1 MSINPGSLTDQS
13 KITLQIGSERLSG
26 FSGLQV
32 SLGIDTASNA
42 YAFSIPWTSTPENI
56 KRFKAFNPKEVK
68 IHIDNKLILTGY
80 LEVSGW
86 NISEGQNVL
95 TIQGR
100 SASAPIVDYSAGP
113 PFQFQNITFNDF
125 GREMWRAVGGDVTK
139 TTETF
144 NEYVDGEGIVSRS
157 IESINGG
164 AVAIAKP
171 DTGKISEI
179 SITPGQSLYEV
190 LSQLASAN
198 GLWAIPTPRGQLGYT
213 KLDSK
218 AEPVAT
224 LIEGQGPV
232 RSVTSTADIT
242 KRFQKY
248 MVVGAF
254 EGNPEATAEV
264 DDPETFG
271 LAKRGRK
278 IAPLNQQSTD
288 MEQAAK
294 FLRSTALI
302 DSYTASCEVDGW
314 HYNGN
319 LWQPGKIITLLA
331 PGAYINFPSRFMIK
345 NVTLQLDESGGQIT
359 GLDLAIPEAYD
370 GAEINAGTEEKGGT
384 LPWRSLR

>member
-1 MSINPGSLTDQS
+1 MSVNQGSLTDQS
-13 KITLQIGSERLSG
+13 KITLQIGSEKLSG

-42 YAFSIPWTSTPENI
+42 YAFSVPWTSTPENI
-56 KRFKAFNPKEVK
+56 ARFKPFRPDIIKVR
-68 IHIDNKLILTGY
+68 IDDELVLTGY

-86 NISEGQNVL
+86 NINDSQGIL

-125 GREMWRAVGGDVTK
+125 GREMWKAVGGNVTR

-144 NEYVDGEGIVSRS
+144 TDFNEEGKRELLE
-157 IESINGG
+157 IESLNGG
-164 AVAIAKP
+164 AVAIASP

-198 GLWAIPTPRGQLGYT
+198 GLWAIPTPTGQLGYK
-213 KLDSK
+213 KLDSGM
-218 AEPVAT
+218 PSVAT
-224 LIEGQGPV
+224 LVEGQGPV
-232 RSVTSTADIT
+232 RSVTATADIT
-242 KRFQKY
+242 KRFQRY

-264 DDPETFG
+264 SDPETFG

-288 MEQAAK
+288 MDQAAR

-302 DSYTASCEVDGW
+302 DSYTASCEVEGW

-319 LWQPGKIITLLA
+319 LWQPGKIIVLQA
-331 PGAYINFPSRFMIK
+331 PGAYINNPSRFMIK

-370 GAEINAGTEEKGGT
+370 GTEPEA
-384 LPWRSLR
+384 LPWQ